1 MLLLMGIYLLF
12 VSSSG
17 KRKDAFSRKG
27 SRMLRGCLFKEIQVS
42 CMGERN
48 PWKTVTETSGV
59 SAGNFRCL
67 RRKVRHFAM
76 ETSEVFVVNFQ
87 CL

>member
-1 MLLLMGIYLLF
+1 MLVLMGIYLLF

-48 PWKTVTETSGV
+48 PWKTVTETSDVYDVKCGTLQWKLPMF
-59 SAGNFRCL
+59 SL
-67 RRKVRHFAM
+67 
-76 ETSEVFVVNFQ
+76 
-87 CL
+87 